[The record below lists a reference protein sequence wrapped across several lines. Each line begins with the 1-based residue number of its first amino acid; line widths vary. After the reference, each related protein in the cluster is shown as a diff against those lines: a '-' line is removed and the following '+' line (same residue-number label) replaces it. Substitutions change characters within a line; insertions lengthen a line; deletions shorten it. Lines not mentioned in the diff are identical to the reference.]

1 MMSYVNMF
9 PSQWQLKEIITYSGS
24 VKEQPEEIKY
34 VVSLEGVSDSLFVQ
48 EQQAWDEMWAL

>member
-1 MMSYVNMF
+1 MF
-9 PSQWQLKEIITYSGS
+9 PSQWQLEEIITYSGS